1 MEKNIDKEACYICG
15 SKDCLRSFPDIKH
28 KHAGMV
34 EDLKTESLKARQ
46 HIVYRNIR
54 VKSGAVDIMVSGKQS
69 MNSVQSSQCTG
80 LSFTSDHMCERCRDI
95 LREPAT
101 RIAFRRLCSEEKN
114 GVSMKK
120 FKSNNVQ
127 EILNSIEEKG
137 IYCDENHP
145 GKEIILGCAELYRE
159 GKLTEDDFFH
169 KIQHLMI
176 EAGQHGHK
184 KKIVW
189 GKHPEILF
197 WALRGYLRFGD
208 DFIDHLSGEGLKLN
222 RTERDDLVFS
232 FQGKFLLIPGRRT
245 LQRYSPAY
253 SVTDG
258 ISKSQVRLLIQCF
271 VHNEVMSIEKHNASI
286 FPCCLQYDGLKLK
299 SGCL

>member
-1 MEKNIDKEACYICG
+1 
-15 SKDCLRSFPDIKH
+15 
-28 KHAGMV
+28 MV

-46 HIVYRNIR
+46 YIVYRNIR
-54 VKSGAVDIMVSGKQS
+54 VKSGAVDIMVNGKQS

-80 LSFTSDHMCERCRDI
+80 LSFTSDHMCNRCRDI

-159 GKLTEDDFFH
+159 GKLT
-169 KIQHLMI
+169 
-176 EAGQHGHK
+176 
-184 KKIVW
+184 
-189 GKHPEILF
+189 
-197 WALRGYLRFGD
+197 Y
-208 DFIDHLSGEGLKLN
+208 
-222 RTERDDLVFS
+222 
-232 FQGKFLLIPGRRT
+232 FL
-245 LQRYSPAY
+245 
-253 SVTDG
+253 
-258 ISKSQVRLLIQCF
+258 
-271 VHNEVMSIEKHNASI
+271 
-286 FPCCLQYDGLKLK
+286 
-299 SGCL
+299 

>member
-1 MEKNIDKEACYICG
+1 MTKTIQAK
-15 SKDCLRSFPDIKH
+15 KSF
-28 KHAGMV
+28 
-34 EDLKTESLKARQ
+34 
-46 HIVYRNIR
+46 
-54 VKSGAVDIMVSGKQS
+54 
-69 MNSVQSSQCTG
+69 SVG
-80 LSFTSDHMCERCRDI
+80 
-95 LREPAT
+95 
-101 RIAFRRLCSEEKN
+101 
-114 GVSMKK
+114 
-120 FKSNNVQ
+120 
-127 EILNSIEEKG
+127 
-137 IYCDENHP
+137 
-145 GKEIILGCAELYRE
+145 AELYGE
-159 GKLTEDDFFH
+159 GKLTEDNFFH

-176 EAGQHGHK
+176 EGGRHGHK

-208 DFIDHLSGEGLKLN
+208 DFIDHLSGGGFKLD
-222 RTERDDLVFS
+222 RTEGDDLVFS

-271 VHNEVMSIEKHNASI
+271 VHNKVMSIEKHNASI

-299 SGCL
+299 PALEYCRHHHSVIGLSSGLMAYEEMEKIGKLGDEERRKKVAGLPFAEEALEFIAESLDSK